1 MKPAWIRHFPRQI
14 NIFTRMSELGPPR
27 GSFAAF
33 AAPTTVLFAALI
45 AALAWMLPVNL
56 KSVGP
61 ALLRAAGAGT
71 PTLGAY
77 GRDLVDVEKIGPA
90 AMMLEAA
97 RARQC
102 PRTVRHPPARPHG
115 LGRVGSF
122 FDPLFKLREDKG
134 RRVSTPVLS
143 FLIRSGPA
151 ALCAPT

>member
-1 MKPAWIRHFPRQI
+1 MKPAWIRCFPRQI

-27 GSFAAF
+27 GSFSAF

-122 FDPLFKLREDKG
+122 FDPLFK
-134 RRVSTPVLS
+134 
-143 FLIRSGPA
+143 
-151 ALCAPT
+151 